1 MTVLILAP
9 ERDFTAD
16 RMVKV
21 LERRAVPT
29 ARVDTAWFPQQATID
44 AELRNGRW
52 VGTLFAGGRNITLE
66 RLRSIWYRS
75 PSAFQFPDSLSPTE
89 RHWAM
94 SESKLGVGGVLA
106 ALPVLWINHPSRN
119 ADAAYKPVQLA
130 TAARC
135 GLTVTDTLVTNR
147 PASVRQFAER
157 GETVTKAF
165 GAAAIVEE
173 GGRKTTFTHRLD
185 AADLADLR
193 GIEHSAHQFQRW
205 IPKAFEA
212 RIIAVGRKLYTAG
225 IYAESVETYID
236 WRNDY
241 SSLRYKRVEPP
252 RTVVTALLKYCDTM
266 GLIYGAFDFVIRP
279 DGEWVFLECNPGGQY
294 GWIEDAIEA
303 PITESLADLL
313 ALELGND
320 NDV

>member
-16 RMVKV
+16 RMVKA
-21 LERRAVPT
+21 LEDREVPV
-29 ARVDTAWFPQQATID
+29 ARVDTAWFPQRATVD

-52 VGTLFAGGRNITLE
+52 VGTLSVGGRTILLE
-66 RLRSIWYRS
+66 GLRSVWYRN
-75 PSAFQFPDSLSPTE
+75 PSAFGFPTELSATE

-94 SESKLGVGGVLA
+94 SETKLGLGGVLA
-106 ALPVLWINHPSRN
+106 SLPVRWVNHPSRN
-119 ADAAYKPVQLA
+119 ADAAYKPVQLV

-147 PASVRQFAER
+147 PDAVRRFAAS

-165 GAAAIVEE
+165 GAAAIVED

-185 AADLADLR
+185 EADLADLR
-193 GIEHSAHQFQRW
+193 GIEVSAHQFQRW
-205 IPKAFEA
+205 IPKAYEA
-212 RIIAVGRKLYTAG
+212 RVIVVGDRLFAAALH
-225 IYAESVETYID
+225 AENAATYLD

-241 SSLRYKRVEPP
+241 NALRYERIEPP
-252 RTVVTALLKYCDTM
+252 VSVAVGILEYCVEF
-266 GLIYGAFDFVIRP
+266 GLAYGAFDFVIRP
-279 DGEWVFLECNPGGQY
+279 DDEWVFLECNAGGQY

-303 PITESLADLL
+303 PVTETLADLL
-313 ALELGND
+313 EQGIPA
-320 NDV
+320 